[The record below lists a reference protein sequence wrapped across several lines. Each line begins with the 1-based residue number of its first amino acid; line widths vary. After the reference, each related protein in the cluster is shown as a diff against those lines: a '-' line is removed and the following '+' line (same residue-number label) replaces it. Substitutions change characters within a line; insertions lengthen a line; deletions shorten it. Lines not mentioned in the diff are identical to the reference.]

1 MGRLF
6 WKFFIIFW
14 LAQFVASTGV
24 GVMVWLEHRSNGE
37 QLRPFAPPPPPPP
50 SGAHGPAVPPGGGE
64 MPPPPPR
71 RIAPPLLPILA
82 GSLVSLAFA
91 ALLAWY
97 FARPIRTLRS
107 AFSAVADGKLETRIG
122 GAMGKRNDELADLGH
137 DFDHMA
143 DRLDKLIETQRRL
156 LHDVSHE
163 LRSPLARLQAA
174 ADLMVQQP
182 ERGAEFVDRIQ
193 RDTARM
199 DGLVG
204 ELLALA
210 RLDAGMAGRLDED
223 VDLYEIVA
231 DIADAAGFEAQLK
244 HCTIACHLA
253 DTLIV
258 RGNHE
263 LLHRAIENVVR
274 NALRHSPSGGVV
286 RIAAGAT
293 GNRLRVSISDQGA
306 GVPEDELEKIFRPF
320 YRANDQT
327 AGDGYGLGLA
337 IAKKVIAAVNGQI
350 RAKNGES
357 GGLVVEIDETDGEG
371 HGAEPIETVDETKRM
386 ADLVDGLLEGPSSR
400 DGQLWRQTVELRPKT
415 CE

>member
-24 GVMVWLEHRSNGE
+24 GVMVWLEHRSDGG
-37 QLRPFAPPPPPPP
+37 QIRLFAPPPPPPDRAYDP
-50 SGAHGPAVPPGGGE
+50 ERDPAPPPGEPPGGQA
-64 MPPPPPR
+64 PPPPR
-71 RIAPPLLPILA
+71 HIAPPLLPILA
-82 GSLVSLAFA
+82 GSLVSLVFA

-107 AFSAVADGKLETRIG
+107 AFAAVADGKLETRIG
-122 GAMGKRNDELADLGH
+122 GAMGTRNDELADLGH

-143 DRLDKLIETQRRL
+143 SRLDKLIETQRRL

-182 ERGAEFVDRIQ
+182 ERGGEFVDRIQ

-204 ELLALA
+204 ELLTLA

-223 VDLYEIVA
+223 VDIYEIVV
-231 DIADAAGFEAQLK
+231 DVADAAAFEAQLK
-244 HCTIACHLA
+244 HCTIVCQI
-253 DTLIV
+253 TESRIV
-258 RGNHE
+258 LGNHE

-274 NALRHSPSGGVV
+274 NALRHSPENGIVT
-286 RIAAGAT
+286 IAAEVEAT
-293 GNRLRVSISDQGA
+293 RLALTVSDQGPGVADSELGAIFEPFVRGA
-306 GVPEDELEKIFRPF
+306 GAPSS
-320 YRANDQT
+320 T
-327 AGDGYGLGLA
+327 GHGLGLA
-337 IAKKVIAAVNGQI
+337 ITRRVALAHGGGV
-350 RAKNGES
+350 RAENRTL
-357 GGLVVEIDETDGEG
+357 GGLAVTIEI
-371 HGAEPIETVDETKRM
+371 PLPPPR
-386 ADLVDGLLEGPSSR
+386 
-400 DGQLWRQTVELRPKT
+400 
-415 CE
+415 

>member
-24 GVMVWLEHRSNGE
+24 GVMVWLEHRANGDP
-37 QLRPFAPPPPPPP
+37 LRPFSPPPPPAGAHFAGKPPGDGQPPPPPPQ
-50 SGAHGPAVPPGGGE
+50 
-64 MPPPPPR
+64 

-82 GSLVSLAFA
+82 GSLVSLVFA

-107 AFSAVADGKLETRIG
+107 AFAAVADGKLETRIG

-174 ADLMVQQP
+174 ADLMLQQP

-204 ELLALA
+204 ELLTLS

-223 VDLYEIVA
+223 VDIYEIVV
-231 DIADAAGFEAQLK
+231 DVADAAGFEAQLK

-274 NALRHSPSGGVV
+274 NALRHSPEDSCVT
-286 RIAAGAT
+286 IAVEVKDA
-293 GNRLRVSISDQGA
+293 RLALTVSDQGPGVADGDLGAIFEPFVRGA
-306 GVPEDELEKIFRPF
+306 GAPSS
-320 YRANDQT
+320 T
-327 AGDGYGLGLA
+327 GHGLGLA
-337 IAKKVIAAVNGQI
+337 ITRRVALAHGGSVHAEN
-350 RAKNGES
+350 RAG
-357 GGLVVEIDETDGEG
+357 GGLAVTIEIPLPT
-371 HGAEPIETVDETKRM
+371 PR
-386 ADLVDGLLEGPSSR
+386 
-400 DGQLWRQTVELRPKT
+400 
-415 CE
+415 